1 MNNLLNHEDIPDG
14 SSAITSSTYDLV
26 GNRLSKT
33 APPRGC
39 GFQPRLFVRP
49 ETGRWLSK
57 DPIGLAGGLNL
68 YAFCAPTVGGFT
80 DGNG

>member
-33 APPRGC
+33 APPGGAASSRAYSYA
-39 GFQPRLFVRP
+39 P